1 MANVMIEME
10 RVDLRNADGD
20 EDEDE
25 DEDED
30 TFNRALV
37 SLQ

>member
-1 MANVMIEME
+1 MIEME